1 MRLAPRVH
9 IVHQGTNALGIR
21 VVGDRV
27 IGSEDEVVR
36 GIFQNLIHLCLCLL
50 QGSRIELALTS
61 QTSENRTIEQF
72 GNLLSGQRLALEL
85 MVGDI
90 DYTAR
95 IVQIVIERIFN
106 RLF

>member
-36 GIFQNLIHLCLCLL
+36 GILQNLIHLCLCLL
-50 QGSRIELALTS
+50 QGSCIEFALTS